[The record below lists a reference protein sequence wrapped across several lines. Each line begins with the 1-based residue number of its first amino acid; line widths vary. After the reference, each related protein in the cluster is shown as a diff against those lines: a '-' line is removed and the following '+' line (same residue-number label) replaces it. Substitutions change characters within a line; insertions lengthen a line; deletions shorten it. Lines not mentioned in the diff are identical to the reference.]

1 MFYIVL
7 LILFGVL
14 FLVAELLV
22 LAGSFIGTLLAMVCY
37 GSAIYIAIAQHGT
50 TTGIIVIAAI
60 ILASLLATIISLRG
74 KTWRKISLQQE
85 LDATS
90 MPKPEEVLKVGDHG
104 VALSR
109 LAPAGKVEVGG
120 AIYEARSV
128 DVFIDHRSDVEVVGF
143 ENFTVIVK
151 KL

>member
-1 MFYIVL
+1 M
-7 LILFGVL
+7 
-14 FLVAELLV
+14 
-22 LAGSFIGTLLAMVCY
+22 
-37 GSAIYIAIAQHGT
+37 
-50 TTGIIVIAAI
+50 IAAI